1 MISLLNLTPTAN
13 GPRIS
18 CCSLFRGLF
27 FNQAVVS
34 HLVTHGASFT
44 APTSTY

>member
-1 MISLLNLTPTAN
+1 MNLLLNLTPTAI

-18 CCSLFRGLF
+18 YCSLFRGLF
-27 FNQAVVS
+27 FNQAVVG

-44 APTSTY
+44 APRSTH